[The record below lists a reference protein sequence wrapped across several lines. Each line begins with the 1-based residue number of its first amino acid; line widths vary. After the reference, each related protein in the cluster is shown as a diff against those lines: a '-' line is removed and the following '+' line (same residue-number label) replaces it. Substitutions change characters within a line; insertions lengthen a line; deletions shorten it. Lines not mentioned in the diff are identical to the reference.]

1 MDFIDMTVRQH
12 DNRGE
17 RGVTILEFAITAS
30 VFFMMLVGIVAGGVF
45 FWTHN
50 ALVEATRRGARYA
63 TLSQNTAIAEVK
75 NVVVYGN
82 PAGGGMPLAPNLEPA
97 HVTVTYSLNEG
108 DPTRTFGV
116 GRGTV
121 TVGICQQGEGGCTP
135 YEYNFV
141 IPGISE
147 TIPMPPYRT
156 TLPGESAGYVPA
168 DK

>member
-63 TLSQNTAIAEVK
+63 TLSQNTAIAEVR

-82 PAGGGMPLAPNLEPA
+82 PAGGDMALVPNLEPA
-97 HVTVTYSLNEG
+97 HVTVVFSN
-108 DPTRTFGV
+108 FGV

-121 TVGICQQGEGGCTP
+121 TVGICQEGEDGCTP

-168 DK
+168 DQ

>member
-1 MDFIDMTVRQH
+1 MDFSHMVKRQH

-30 VFFMMLVGIVAGGVF
+30 VFFMMLVGIVAGGVY

-63 TLSQNTAIAEVK
+63 TLSQNTAIAEVR

-82 PAGGGMPLAPNLEPA
+82 PAGTGTALVPNLVPA
-97 HVTVTYSLNEG
+97 NVTVTHSV
-108 DPTRTFGV
+108 FGV

-121 TVGICQQGEGGCTP
+121 TVGICQSAANGCTP
-135 YEYNFV
+135 YEYNFT

-147 TIPMPPYRT
+147 TIEMPPYRT

-168 DK
+168 NK